1 MHDPKYRENIMQKRN
16 SYLVG
21 KTFNKYLLAS
31 VLTVAAT
38 YIANIVDAMIVG
50 NLIGADA
57 LAAVNLSKPILQTI
71 FAISCLY
78 VASSTILTGMAIG
91 KGDREKANMLFTF
104 SIIVSCLLGA
114 GISCAGMW
122 GFDSLSALLCQS
134 DALRPMTNDFTM
146 VTLLSAVPMLLMYT
160 FDQFVTVDGSPK
172 MISRAVIVGNIVN
185 ICLDIV
191 FIRYC
196 GWGVKG
202 AAWATFVMYIVCT
215 LMVLPHFRK
224 PNTLRLHLPKMS
236 QIELDK
242 IISLGLPLFFSTV
255 LLSVQYI
262 GNNYVTSTYI
272 GDNGL
277 MALAVCMQL
286 FTFSMIIL
294 TGTLRTIQPVGS
306 ILKGMDDSQGMIMLM
321 KRAYGFMAISLVFF
335 TAVLVLFPGQI
346 GAMLGVAEGEGQ
358 QIVRHAL
365 PIFSLHIV
373 MQGLVFNMMPVF
385 QLYGRKQMALFLSIA
400 QTLLPMIIFWLMQGA
415 WIGFFIGQLLT
426 AVILLIW
433 GVAIRRRDKSLS
445 PVLLIPMKGSREV
458 FDSSIAI
465 NYVSLS
471 ENLHAL
477 RTFLQEKG
485 VEGRQLNTTLV
496 CVEEFAKNI
505 IEHGKANSI
514 DVSVTM
520 ADNGD
525 DREINI
531 TMHDDGMAFNPLE
544 LLNATEAKIGLGLQL
559 ARAFCKKLDYK
570 YIFNQNMTTIRI

>member
-1 MHDPKYRENIMQKRN
+1 MQKRN

-50 NLIGADA
+50 NLVGADA
-57 LAAVNLSKPILQTI
+57 LAAVNLSKPVLQTV

-78 VASSTILTGMAIG
+78 VASTTILAGMAIG
-91 KGDREKANMLFTF
+91 KGDREKADMLFTF
-104 SIIVSCLLGA
+104 SLIVSCLFGA
-114 GISCAGMW
+114 GIVGAGMW
-122 GFDSLSALLCQS
+122 GFDALTDLLCQS
-134 DALRPMTNDFTM
+134 EALRPMTSDFTR
-146 VTLLSAVPMLLMYT
+146 VTLISAIPMLLMYT
-160 FDQFVTVDGSPK
+160 FNQFVTVDGSPK
-172 MISRAVIVGNIVN
+172 VISRAVIVSNIVN

-191 FIRYC
+191 FIKYC
-196 GWGVKG
+196 GWGVEG
-202 AAWATFVMYIVCT
+202 AAWATFVMYIVCI

-224 PNTLRLHLPKMS
+224 PDTLRL
-236 QIELDK
+236 QIPEMRRMELGK

-272 GDNGL
+272 GDYGL

-306 ILKGMDDSQGMIMLM
+306 ILKGMDDNQGILMLM
-321 KRAYGFMAISLVFF
+321 KRAYRFMTVSLAFF
-335 TAVLVLFPGQI
+335 TALLMLFPGQI
-346 GAMLGVAEGEGQ
+346 AAMLGVAEAEAQ

-365 PIFSLHIV
+365 PIFSLHIL
-373 MQGLVFNMMPVF
+373 MQAMVYNLMPVY

-400 QTLLPMIIFWLMQGA
+400 QTLLPMLVFWWMQGA
-415 WIGFFIGQLLT
+415 WIGFFLGQLLT
-426 AVILLIW
+426 AAILLAW
-433 GVAIRRRDKSLS
+433 SMMLRRSHKSLS

-465 NYVSLS
+465 NYTSLS
-471 ENLHAL
+471 QNIHAL
-477 RTFLQEKG
+477 RTFLKDQG
-485 VEGRQLNTTLV
+485 IEGRQLNTALV

-505 IEHGKANSI
+505 IDHGKANSI

-520 ADNGD
+520 AGD
-525 DREINI
+525 KQGEDDAKPHGNREINI

-544 LLNATEAKIGLGLQL
+544 MLNAPEAKIGLGLQL
-559 ARAFCKKLDYK
+559 ARAFCRKVDYK
-570 YIFNQNMTTIRI
+570 YIFNQNMVTITI